1 MTVKVTTKIF
11 PFPMPS
17 AFQDF
22 SLVYLFSSCTSMFH
36 WKRRKKRRDMGLEAS
51 QLNENKKT
59 IKQAIHSC
67 FSIYFSMSNSDDTG
81 VNYIGL

>member
-1 MTVKVTTKIF
+1 
-11 PFPMPS
+11 
-17 AFQDF
+17 
-22 SLVYLFSSCTSMFH
+22 
-36 WKRRKKRRDMGLEAS
+36 MGLEAS
-51 QLNENKKT
+51 QLNENKKP